1 VISHVEKFAPNAE
14 RCSQMLPTS
23 CAIRI
28 EIDRLRCEADIA
40 LGELVDLP
48 FEGHGGRGR
57 QRAVCG
63 EAGKQNMAVGPSI
76 GDGLAGVARW
86 VQLSLLSLAGRERAP
101 AVGGKSRLPS
111 VPFNDASHSLKP
123 NICVPARLGNT
134 IILVFVV
141 VFGGWGY
148 FAPLDGGAVAPGVI
162 NPDSG
167 KKTIQHLEGGI
178 IAEMRVRE
186 GEAVTVGQPLVVL
199 ESTQARAAHD
209 SLMQQRWSLLARKAR
224 LEAENAG
231 QDQIEWP
238 PEMLSMDRQIES
250 IVEAQREVF
259 DARRLTYSTKKNVLA
274 QQIEQLTQQINGN
287 EAQVESAS
295 RQIEFVSEELQ
306 AKEYLVKR
314 GLVAKPEA
322 LRLKRV
328 DAELSGKRGEY
339 LAAIARLRQ
348 QIGETKLQILSID
361 AERADQIANDA
372 DKVRAD
378 LTDVTEKLHASA
390 DVLQRTVVV
399 APVSG
404 TVVDVKFKTVG
415 GVVQRGEPIMSIVP
429 SSDELI
435 IEGRVT
441 PLDRKAVHS
450 GLQAQIHLSAYSS
463 RVVPKIPGTVRTV
476 SADRLVD
483 DTTHQPYYLARVAV
497 DRQTL
502 ERLAPTV
509 DLIPGMPVEVL
520 IVTERRT
527 MFDYISKPFRD
538 AFWRSFREI

>member
-1 VISHVEKFAPNAE
+1 
-14 RCSQMLPTS
+14 
-23 CAIRI
+23 
-28 EIDRLRCEADIA
+28 
-40 LGELVDLP
+40 
-48 FEGHGGRGR
+48 
-57 QRAVCG
+57 
-63 EAGKQNMAVGPSI
+63 
-76 GDGLAGVARW
+76 
-86 VQLSLLSLAGRERAP
+86 
-101 AVGGKSRLPS
+101 

-123 NICVPARLGNT
+123 NICVPARLGKAL
-134 IILVFVV
+134 ILIFVL

-167 KKTIQHLEGGI
+167 KKTIQHFEGGI

-415 GVVQRGEPIMSIVP
+415 GVVQRGELIMSIVP

-502 ERLAPTV
+502 EQLAPTV

-527 MFDYISKPFRD
+527 MFDYILKPFRD

>member
-1 VISHVEKFAPNAE
+1 MTSHVEKFAPDGE
-14 RCSQMLPTS
+14 RSSQMLM
-23 CAIRI
+23 RI
-28 EIDRLRCEADIA
+28 EQH
-40 LGELVDLP
+40 
-48 FEGHGGRGR
+48 HGNVSPVMSGPPP
-57 QRAVCG
+57 
-63 EAGKQNMAVGPSI
+63 KPSI
-76 GDGLAGVARW
+76 R
-86 VQLSLLSLAGRERAP
+86 
-101 AVGGKSRLPS
+101 
-111 VPFNDASHSLKP
+111 
-123 NICVPARLGNT
+123 VPARLGNAL
-134 IILVFVV
+134 ILAFAI

-186 GEAVTVGQPLVVL
+186 GETVTIGQPLVVL
-199 ESTQARAAHD
+199 ESTQARAAHE
-209 SLMQQRWSLLARKAR
+209 SLVQQRWSLLARKAR
-224 LEAENAG
+224 FDAESAEQNR
-231 QDQIEWP
+231 IEWP
-238 PEMLSMDRQIES
+238 PELLSADRQIRS
-250 IVEAQREVF
+250 IVEAQQEVF
-259 DARRLTYSTKKNVLA
+259 DARRLTHATKKSVLA
-274 QQIEQLTQQINGN
+274 QRIEQLTQQIKGN
-287 EAQVESAS
+287 EAQVESTS
-295 RQIEFVSEELQ
+295 RQIDFISEELQ
-306 AKEYLVKR
+306 AKEYLVAR
-314 GLVAKPEA
+314 GLIPKPEA
-322 LRLKRV
+322 LRLRRV
-328 DAELSGKRGEY
+328 DAEISGKRGEY
-339 LAAIARLRQ
+339 LAAIARLGQ
-348 QIGETKLQILSID
+348 EIGEAKLQILSVD
-361 AERADQIANDA
+361 AERADQIATDA
-372 DKVRAD
+372 EKVRAD
-378 LTDVTEKLHASA
+378 LTEVTEKLHASA

-527 MFDYISKPFRD
+527 MFDYISKPFQD
-538 AFWRSFREI
+538 AIWRSFREI